1 MCVGVVNVPVVVV
14 MVVVLSPCPCVPR
27 KHYTH
32 TRKLWIKVMDED
44 KGLDDTLGKAC
55 LDIEEFKPTSEFKGV
70 DLLIDKNMISRDAVI
85 WLKVKYED

>member
-1 MCVGVVNVPVVVV
+1 
-14 MVVVLSPCPCVPR
+14 
-27 KHYTH
+27 
-32 TRKLWIKVMDED
+32 MDED